1 MIASEIMLPPH
12 APEIYLDRAT
22 LWNAVESCEKHPKA
36 QLAYSFDIAM
46 QNELTLEENMEL
58 ARKFVQEQFVAKGM
72 IADLAFHSPEKED
85 GGIPNPHF
93 HVMTT
98 MRPLNPDGTWGQKQ
112 RREYLLDED
121 GNRIRDKNGDYMFN
135 AVHTT
140 DWHEPETLEHW
151 REQWAAAVNTKFEE
165 KGLDVRIDHRS
176 YVRQGLDLIPT
187 VHEGA
192 NVRQMEAKG
201 IRTEKGEL
209 NRWIKATN
217 RLMQDV
223 RKKIK
228 ALFVWM
234 AEVKEELSKPQT
246 PSLVD
251 EYIDDGWSGTN
262 FERPSFQRMIDDIED
277 GKINCVVT
285 KDLSRLG
292 RNYILTGQYTEIYF
306 PSKGVR
312 YIAINDN
319 VDTINGESE
328 LAPFLNILNE
338 MHARQTSKKVKAAM
352 HTRFANGAHYGAYA
366 PLGYVKDPDKKGHL
380 LIDPETR
387 WIVEKIFDLAVHG
400 RGAASITRILVEEK
414 VPTPGWLNYERYGT
428 FANIYAGAPAE
439 KAYAWTIAQVK
450 SILKEETY
458 IGHSVHNKQ
467 SNISFKNK
475 KKVRKPQE
483 EWYRVE
489 NTHEAII
496 SEEVF
501 QKVQELIASR
511 RRKRRNGTTQIF
523 AGLIKCADCGW
534 SLAYGENKQN
544 KNPYGY
550 YHCSKNGQG
559 LRQCSMHY
567 IRYDVLYAYVLA
579 RLQYWSMLAQKDE
592 DKLLKRLL
600 NVSDRE
606 RNSAKKKQAA
616 ELKKAEKRKA
626 EVDGLF
632 AKMYEDWS
640 AGRITEYNFNMLSEK
655 YQNEQKELET
665 KIRQLHEMMEA
676 AVQTAADAEKWIA
689 LMKQYVNPVEL
700 TAELLNTLIEK
711 ITVHEAVKGEDGSR
725 EQEVEIY
732 YRFIGKID

>member
-1 MIASEIMLPPH
+1 MKQPYNTTIYNTALYLRLSRDDELQGESGSIQTQRMMLRQYAAEH
-12 APEIYLDRAT
+12 G
-22 LWNAVESCEKHPKA
+22 
-36 QLAYSFDIAM
+36 
-46 QNELTLEENMEL
+46 LT
-58 ARKFVQEQFVAKGM
+58 V
-72 IADLAFHSPEKED
+72 
-85 GGIPNPHF
+85 
-93 HVMTT
+93 
-98 MRPLNPDGTWGQKQ
+98 
-112 RREYLLDED
+112 
-121 GNRIRDKNGDYMFN
+121 
-135 AVHTT
+135 
-140 DWHEPETLEHW
+140 
-151 REQWAAAVNTKFEE
+151 
-165 KGLDVRIDHRS
+165 
-176 YVRQGLDLIPT
+176 
-187 VHEGA
+187 
-192 NVRQMEAKG
+192 
-201 IRTEKGEL
+201 
-209 NRWIKATN
+209 
-217 RLMQDV
+217 
-223 RKKIK
+223 
-228 ALFVWM
+228 
-234 AEVKEELSKPQT
+234 
-246 PSLVD
+246 VD

-428 FANIYAGAPAE
+428 FANIYAGAPPE

-511 RRKRRNGTTQIF
+511 RRRQKNGTTQIF
-523 AGLIKCADCGW
+523 SGLVKCADCGW
-534 SLAYGENKQN
+534 SLAYGVNSQN
-544 KNPYGY
+544 KNPYAH
-550 YHCSKNGQG
+550 YHCSKYGQG

-567 IRYDVLYAYVLA
+567 IRYDVLYAYVLS
-579 RLQYWSMLAQKDE
+579 RLQYWSGLVQHDE
-592 DKLLKRLL
+592 ERLLKRLL
-600 NVSDRE
+600 NATDKGQAAAR
-606 RNSAKKKQAA
+606 KKQAA

-626 EVDGLF
+626 EVDTLF
-632 AKMYEDWS
+632 ARMYEDWA
-640 AGRITEYNFNMLSEK
+640 AGRITEYNFSMLSGK
-655 YQNEQKELET
+655 YQSEQAELDE
-665 KIRQLHEMMEA
+665 KIERLQSAIATES
-676 AVQTAADAEKWIA
+676 QNAADAEKWIA
-689 LMKQYVNPVEL
+689 LMKECVNPTEL

-711 ITVHEAVKGEDGSR
+711 IVVHEAVKGEDGSR
-725 EQEVEIY
+725 EQEVEIF

>member
-1 MIASEIMLPPH
+1 VKQPYNTTIYNTALYLRLSRDDELQGESGSIQTQRMMLRQYAAEH
-12 APEIYLDRAT
+12 G
-22 LWNAVESCEKHPKA
+22 
-36 QLAYSFDIAM
+36 
-46 QNELTLEENMEL
+46 LT
-58 ARKFVQEQFVAKGM
+58 V
-72 IADLAFHSPEKED
+72 
-85 GGIPNPHF
+85 
-93 HVMTT
+93 
-98 MRPLNPDGTWGQKQ
+98 
-112 RREYLLDED
+112 
-121 GNRIRDKNGDYMFN
+121 
-135 AVHTT
+135 
-140 DWHEPETLEHW
+140 
-151 REQWAAAVNTKFEE
+151 
-165 KGLDVRIDHRS
+165 
-176 YVRQGLDLIPT
+176 
-187 VHEGA
+187 
-192 NVRQMEAKG
+192 
-201 IRTEKGEL
+201 
-209 NRWIKATN
+209 
-217 RLMQDV
+217 
-223 RKKIK
+223 
-228 ALFVWM
+228 
-234 AEVKEELSKPQT
+234 
-246 PSLVD
+246 VD

-414 VPTPGWLNYERYGT
+414 IPTPGWLNYERYGT

-458 IGHSVHNKQ
+458 IGRSVHNKQ

-511 RRKRRNGTTQIF
+511 RRRQKNGTTQIF
-523 AGLIKCADCGW
+523 SGLVKCADCGW
-534 SLAYGENKQN
+534 SLAYGVNSQN
-544 KNPYGY
+544 KNPYAH
-550 YHCSKNGQG
+550 YHCSKYGQG

-579 RLQYWSMLAQKDE
+579 RLQYWSMMIQKDE

-600 NVSDRE
+600 NASDRE

-665 KIRQLHEMMEA
+665 KIRQLHETIEA